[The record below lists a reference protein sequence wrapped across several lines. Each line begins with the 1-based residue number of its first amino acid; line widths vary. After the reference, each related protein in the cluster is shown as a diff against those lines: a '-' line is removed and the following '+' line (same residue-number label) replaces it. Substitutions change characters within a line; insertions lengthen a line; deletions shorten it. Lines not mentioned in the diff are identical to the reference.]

1 MKTKISIAV
10 LGSTGYVGLELV
22 YLLSKREDISINFL
36 GSENSANKKINLID
50 SRIKK
55 NLPDI
60 KLNSQFK
67 EKNIEILFLAL
78 PHKVSQNYV
87 KKFHNKLK
95 IIDLSADFRLDNE
108 SVYNQN
114 YNQKHSCPE
123 LLKEF
128 VYGLFEINFNLIK
141 NSNNIAIPGCYPT
154 SVLLPLIPLL
164 KFKIIKSSNIII
176 DSKSGYS
183 GAGKNFDKSN
193 IFKSKIDLNFYNY
206 NTNQHRHICEI
217 KQELQKFTDEDVL
230 FSFNPHILP
239 IYRGMMSTIYCDL
252 TKKFSIEEIN
262 QILKQFYKEQQNI
275 EIIEDDTRG
284 DFNQI
289 QHTNKCIIKL
299 FKHYTSSKIIL
310 VSLIDNLQKGAAGQ
324 AIQCM
329 SAMLNN

>member
-1 MKTKISIAV
+1 MKRKTSIAV

-22 YLLSKREDISINFL
+22 YLLSKIKEISINFL
-36 GSENSANKKINLID
+36 GSENSANKKINLFD
-50 SRIKK
+50 PRIKK
-55 NLPDI
+55 KLPNI

-87 KKFHNKLK
+87 KKFYNKLK
-95 IIDLSADFRLDNE
+95 IIDLSADFRLDSK
-108 SVYNQN
+108 SVYKDN
-114 YNQKHSCPE
+114 YNYKHSCPE

-128 VYGLFEINFNLIK
+128 VYGLFEVNFNLIK
-141 NSNNIAIPGCYPT
+141 NSNNIAVPGCYPT

-183 GAGKNFDKSN
+183 GAGKNFDKNN
-193 IFKSKIDLNFYNY
+193 IFKSKNDLNFYNY

-217 KQELQKFTDEDVL
+217 KQELQKFTDDNVL
-230 FSFNPHILP
+230 FSFNPHVLP

-252 TKKFSIEEIN
+252 TKSFSIKEIN
-262 QILKQFYKEQQNI
+262 IILKKFYKKYKNI
-275 EIIEDDTRG
+275 QIVEDNTRI
-284 DFNQI
+284 DFNKI
-289 QHTNKCIIKL
+289 QNTNNCIIKL
-299 FKHYTSSKIIL
+299 FKHYSSSKIIL

-329 SAMLNN
+329 SAIIKN